1 MGEKCYGKD
10 LSAWPGMSEVS
21 LQWLID
27 AYNNATDKKL
37 VFNSSGFTKH
47 AGTEKLQQQI
57 EAGLSEKEIKNSW
70 QIDLDKFKQIRRKY
84 LLYK

>member
-1 MGEKCYGKD
+1 
-10 LSAWPGMSEVS
+10 
-21 LQWLID
+21 LID
-27 AYNNATDKKL
+27 AYNNTTDKKL
-37 VFNSSGFTKH
+37 VFNRSGFTKH

-70 QIDLDKFKQIRRKY
+70 QGDLEKFKQIRSKY